1 MPRIHVCLFLV
12 AAVTACGGGG
22 GAASGGADY
31 CLAHFMDGSTQGSCP
46 DCTSSNYTVAAD
58 DNGSTFVELRFA
70 PNGSG
75 VATVR
80 ATAPAGT
87 VFNRGGNA
95 GALARFPSGQY
106 QNIGIRFQTYLAGAN
121 NTVGTNGEFT
131 ATGNISGNGSDRY
144 YSFNPNADFDAIEV
158 VVNLGGNSQPASVRL
173 YEICADR

>member
-46 DCTSSNYTVAAD
+46 DCTSSNYSVA
-58 DNGSTFVELRFA
+58 R
-70 PNGSG
+70 
-75 VATVR
+75 
-80 ATAPAGT
+80 T